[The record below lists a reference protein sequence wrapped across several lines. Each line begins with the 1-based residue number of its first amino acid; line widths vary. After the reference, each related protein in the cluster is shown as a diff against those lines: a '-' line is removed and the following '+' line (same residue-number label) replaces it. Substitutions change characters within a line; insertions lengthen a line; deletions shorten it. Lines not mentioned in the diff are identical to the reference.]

1 MRKEIEVREF
11 KEVTWWPVSS
21 KLVSKSGFQ
30 PMSSDSAWSILPI
43 SHSSTLTELS
53 FSVFLPNYC
62 MNLDLRSHSIGIT
75 PQLSCPLPTPWTY
88 QWVFKTGGFLL
99 CSTSPISPYSSFPLW
114 SPSILF
120 ASFLELEVSEH
131 CLYFHLFPVLI
142 HPTRHFETNHPKPL
156 SNEITAQLEKLQGL
170 LFASSNTNTQT
181 LSPGSYKHHTPWKPQ
196 FPNTALLFRWALPLP
211 AAPHLSCVLCA
222 AFSHL

>member
-170 LFASSNTNTQT
+170 LFASSNTNRQT